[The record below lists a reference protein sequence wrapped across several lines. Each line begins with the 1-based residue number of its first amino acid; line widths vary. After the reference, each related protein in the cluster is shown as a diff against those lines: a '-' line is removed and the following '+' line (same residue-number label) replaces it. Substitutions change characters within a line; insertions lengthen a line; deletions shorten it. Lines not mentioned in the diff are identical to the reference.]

1 MSKRQSGNIIAFL
14 VAALVIFGV
23 YWLIGILQ
31 LPISP
36 LVTWVIIFGILGLV
50 EWLLSKYNVI

>member
-1 MSKRQSGNIIAFL
+1 MSKRQSGNIVAFL

-23 YWLIGILQ
+23 YWLISIFQ
-31 LPISP
+31 LAISP
-36 LVTWVIIFGILGLV
+36 LITWVIIFGILGLL